1 MSFVNSI
8 DLFLEAC
15 PGPPLAKQGL
25 RMAALQ
31 SVKGISRL
39 DSKVSVAS
47 GLRESDAGPYLS
59 SVRQIAKRVR
69 CRPAYLSRSAGT
81 HGYSF
86 ARALRWIRFLH
97 AMALLT
103 EGCRVETVAYRLGFS
118 DIAGWSRFTKRLLGR
133 SRKQLPVVPLDVWV
147 RKAVTDVFFGVPAF
161 GKVPGPEKRGE
172 NDNKKD

>member
-25 RMAALQ
+25 RLAALQ
-31 SVKGISRL
+31 PVKGISRL
-39 DSKVSVAS
+39 DSRVSGAS
-47 GLRESDAGPYLS
+47 ELRGSDAGPYLS
-59 SVRQIAKRVR
+59 SVRRVGKRVG
-69 CRPAYLSRSAGT
+69 CRPAYLSRSAGK

-103 EGCRVETVAYRLGFS
+103 EGCRVETYRLGFS
-118 DIAGWSRFTKRLLGR
+118 DIAGWSRFTKRLVGR

>member
-25 RMAALQ
+25 RPAALQ
-31 SVKGISRL
+31 PVKGISRL

-47 GLRESDAGPYLS
+47 ERESEAGPYLS

-69 CRPAYLSRSAGT
+69 CRPAYLSRSAGK

-97 AMALLT
+97 AMALLA
-103 EGCRVETVAYRLGFS
+103 EGCRLETVAYRLGFS
-118 DIAGWSRFTKRLLGR
+118 DIAGWSRFTKRLVGR

-147 RKAVTDVFFGVPAF
+147 RKAVDDVFFGVPAF